1 MDCAGMTFLQ
11 VMQNLQ
17 SKAHENVTIM
27 FKQLSH
33 DELFGI
39 KRAQEA
45 AKAEIAMQ
53 FQAGAPPL
61 RTNGSP
67 MRTSTLEK
75 AQAGDM
81 LTQLIAKADTG
92 PAPPPPAM
100 IGGGSTNGPP
110 ANGGGKGGKGGGE
123 GGGGGGEEPTSWW

>member
-1 MDCAGMTFLQ
+1 MTFLQ

-17 SKAHENVTIM
+17 SKAHENITIM

-53 FQAGAPPL
+53 YQAGGTAAP
-61 RTNGSP
+61 NGGLPRVNSP
-67 MRTSTLEK
+67 MRGSTLMK
-75 AQAGDM
+75 AQQGDM
-81 LTQLIAKADTG
+81 LTQLIAKADVPAAPAQTQG
-92 PAPPPPAM
+92 TTQGAAAPPAQA
-100 IGGGSTNGPP
+100 G
-110 ANGGGKGGKGGGE
+110 GGGKGGKGGKGE
-123 GGGGGGEEPTSWW
+123 GADTYWW